1 MQRKLT
7 LRLEDLTVDSFRT
20 SPGEPAKG
28 TVIGEQCTC
37 PTACTCPG
45 CYTCDATCPATCYN
59 TCDDYTCAESCDG
72 ACPVYSDECNSY
84 APCPTPAYT
93 NCGRYL
99 CN

>member
-1 MQRKLT
+1 MNRKLT

-28 TVIGEQCTC
+28 TVFGEQYCTC

-45 CYTCDATCPATCYN
+45 CPSCDATCPATCYN
-59 TCDDYTCAESCDG
+59 TCDDYSCADSCG
-72 ACPVYSDECNSY
+72 GCYSDECNTYS
-84 APCPTPAYT
+84 PCPTAAYT
-93 NCGRYL
+93 NCGPYL